1 MTKYVI
7 TVSKD
12 VEVECEDDKALIHQA
27 SMKKLFTNR
36 DGVFVFTDP
45 STLGWETKIKE
56 IKDE

>member
-12 VEVECEDDKALIHQA
+12 VEVECEDDKVLIHQA
-27 SMKKLFTNR
+27 SMKKLFTN
-36 DGVFVFTDP
+36 P